1 MRTNAIAFGIA
12 VLVTAS
18 VASAQPQVDVFAS
31 VVDGGGAA
39 ATTVQPADLRLLE
52 DGTQLKVVR
61 IEAVS
66 GWPTKLQVLLDNG
79 IGLGSEN
86 LIHLRNGLRNLL
98 GALPAG
104 VEVSVVTTAP
114 QPRTLL
120 RATTDRNAYMK
131 APDLLAPDS
140 GTGRFVDAMKE
151 ALQRVERDKSNH
163 FPMIV
168 ALATA
173 AGDGNFMDRDV
184 EQIQQRVVARPIT
197 IHAAVISL
205 PGRTGSQGAIQGEL
219 GIWTTKATGGRFE
232 TIAAVSR
239 VATLLEEYGVAVA
252 ESHVKQSRQF
262 RITAER
268 SNASA
273 PVGGISAAASGGLKL
288 TGLSFDGRH
297 P

>member
-1 MRTNAIAFGIA
+1 MKTYVIALGLVLLVA
-12 VLVTAS
+12 VA
-18 VASAQPQVDVFAS
+18 AADAQPQVDVFAS
-31 VVDGGGAA
+31 VVDSAGASVA
-39 ATTVQPADLRLLE
+39 TVQPADLRLLE
-52 DGTQLKVVR
+52 DGAALKVVK
-61 IEAVS
+61 IEAVN

-79 IGLGSEN
+79 IGMGSEN

-98 GALPAG
+98 SALPAG
-104 VEVSVVTTAP
+104 VEVTVVTTAP
-114 QPRTLL
+114 QPRMLL
-120 RATTDRNAYMK
+120 RPTTDRTAYLK

-140 GTGRFVDAMKE
+140 GSGKFVEAMKE
-151 ALQRVERDKSNH
+151 ALQRVEKDKSNH

-173 AGDGNFMDRDV
+173 AGDGNYMDRDV
-184 EQIQQRVVARPIT
+184 KTIQQRVVARPTT
-197 IHAAVISL
+197 IHVAVVSL

-219 GIWTTKATGGRFE
+219 GIWATKVTGGRFE

-239 VATLLEEYGVAVA
+239 AATLLEEYGVAVA

-268 SNASA
+268 PNASA
-273 PVGGISAAASGGLKL
+273 PVGGISASASGGLTL